1 MRLLLDTHVAIHS
14 VSAVRRL
21 PAALLDHLLLNAGE
35 SYISSVAL
43 WEIAIKRSIPRRDP
57 MPFDADTALRYFIEA
72 GHQMLAVQPQHAVA
86 VGTLPTLH
94 GDPFDRLLVAQ
105 AISEDMQF
113 VTMDRL
119 LADYHPN
126 VIAF

>member
-1 MRLLLDTHVAIHS
+1 
-14 VSAVRRL
+14 
-21 PAALLDHLLLNAGE
+21 
-35 SYISSVAL
+35 
-43 WEIAIKRSIPRRDP
+43 
-57 MPFDADTALRYFIEA
+57 
-72 GHQMLAVQPQHAVA
+72 MLAVRPQHAVA
-86 VGTLPTLH
+86 VGTLPSLH
-94 GDPFDRLLVAQ
+94 GDPFDRLLIAQ